1 MLEISH
7 DPQAARFPFSSN
19 HGQDI
24 PTTNLGT
31 FSTVKQRAP
40 ECQFCAAVVDIIDR
54 NRDSPVGRYLPPDER
69 LSVRA
74 DPNQYYGV
82 FTPTSQ
88 WGKAT
93 YLLRRLCLLVYS
105 KEADDDKH
113 VAHIPYFAQAC
124 ETGATESEAGPDE
137 QRASISA
144 SALVFGGRKRPLVLD
159 VRWIRSW
166 MQICE
171 GEHKEACFLHTDQ
184 VKHLQYVS

>member
-1 MLEISH
+1 MPVLRGCCRH
-7 DPQAARFPFSSN
+7 YRPQPRFASWS
-19 HGQDI
+19 I
-24 PTTNLGT
+24 PSAG
-31 FSTVKQRAP
+31 RAF
-40 ECQFCAAVVDIIDR
+40 ERQ
-54 NRDSPVGRYLPPDER
+54 GRSK
-69 LSVRA
+69 SVLRC
-74 DPNQYYGV
+74 

-171 GEHKEACFLHTDQ
+171 EEHKEACFLHTDQ